1 VVAGLAA
8 TDLIGSHVWT
18 RSGQRYPG
26 AAESAAC
33 RQRVLEYLLPRVSLA
48 IDVGHAAVDFE
59 VGPIG
64 DLNHS
69 SI

>member
-1 VVAGLAA
+1 MAA

-33 RQRVLEYLLPRVSLA
+33 RQRALEYLLSRASLA
-48 IDVGHAAVDFE
+48 IDVEHAAVDVE
-59 VGPIG
+59 VGPMG
-64 DLNHS
+64 DLNQS